1 MIDLE
6 EIIMKKLVSVLL
18 TALLLLSLT
27 ACGGS
32 TSEPEQN
39 TDNAPAESDSLTVYT
54 SLPESVVDPLM
65 AAFQEQSGVTVDI
78 ITAGGG
84 ELLARIA
91 NESENPQ
98 GDVMLSG
105 TISNCTGFQEYF
117 ADYTTVNEGDVLD
130 AYKNTEGGM
139 TRFDVISSVLIV
151 NKDLIGDIEVKGY
164 ADLLQPELKGHI
176 AMADPAK
183 ASSAFEHLVNML
195 EDMGDGNAEDGW
207 DYVEQFCAQLDGKLL
222 DSSSAV
228 YKGVADGEYIVGLTS
243 EGSAANVI
251 AAGADNVEIVYMEEG
266 VIFRGDGAYII
277 KGCPNEANAQA
288 FLDFCTSYETQ
299 LMCQNELCMR
309 SVRGDVTGSPI
320 LADLDT
326 IHVRTDDL
334 QTVIDNKSA
343 WVTQFSDTYIDL
355 QG

>member
-1 MIDLE
+1 
-6 EIIMKKLVSVLL
+6 MKKLFSLAL
-18 TALLLLSLT
+18 TFALTLSLA
-27 ACGGS
+27 ACGGNNGAQS
-32 TSEPEQN
+32 NAQPGSQN
-39 TDNAPAESDSLTVYT
+39 NSPASGGSSLIVYT

-65 AAFQEQSGVTVDI
+65 AAFKEETGITVDI

-84 ELLARIA
+84 ELLSRIV

-105 TISNCTGFQEYF
+105 TISNCTGFQDYF
-117 ADYTTVNEGDVLD
+117 LDYTTANEGDVLD
-130 AYKNTEGGM
+130 AYKNTEGSM
-139 TRFDVISSVLIV
+139 TRFDVISSVLLI
-151 NKDLIGDIEVKGY
+151 NKDLIGGVKVTGY
-164 ADLLQPELKGHI
+164 ADLLQPELKGKI

-195 EDMGDGNAEDGW
+195 EDMGDGSADNGW

-228 YKGVADGEYIVGLTS
+228 YKGVADGEYVVGLTS

-277 KGCPNEANAQA
+277 KGCPNEENAKT

-299 LMCQNELCMR
+299 LLCQNQLCMR

-320 LADLDT
+320 LVDLDQ
-326 IHVRTDDL
+326 INVRTDDL
-334 QTVIDNKSA
+334 QNVIDNKKD
-343 WVTQFSDTYIDL
+343 WVSRFSDLYIDL

>member
-1 MIDLE
+1 
-6 EIIMKKLVSVLL
+6 MKKFLSLL
-18 TALLLLSLT
+18 AAVALLLSLT

-32 TSEPEQN
+32 SGGETTAS
-39 TDNAPAESDSLTVYT
+39 DASESDRLTVYT

-65 AAFQEQSGVTVDI
+65 AAFQEESGITVDV

-84 ELLARIA
+84 ELLARIV

-105 TISNCTGFQEYF
+105 TISNCTDFQDYF
-117 ADYTTVNEGDVLD
+117 ADYTTANEDAVLD

-139 TRFDVISSVLIV
+139 TRFDVIASVLIV
-151 NKDLIGDIEVKGY
+151 NKDLIGDLEIQGY
-164 ADLLQPELKGHI
+164 ADLLDPALKGHI

-183 ASSAFEHLVNML
+183 SSSAFEHLVNML
-195 EDMGDGNAEDGW
+195 EDMGDGDAENGW

-222 DSSSAV
+222 DSSSSV

-251 AAGADNVEIVYMEEG
+251 AAGADNVEIVYMDEG

-277 KGCPNEANAQA
+277 KGCPNEANAQK
-288 FLDFCTSYETQ
+288 FLDFCTSYDTQ
-299 LMCQNELCMR
+299 LLCQNELCMR
-309 SVRGDVTGSPI
+309 SVRSDVTGSPI
-320 LADLDT
+320 LADLST
-326 IHVRTDDL
+326 INVRTDDL

-343 WVTQFSDTYIDL
+343 WMEQFSELYIDL